1 MEIADSLI
9 KSGGIDV
16 LVIDSVA
23 ALVPRAE
30 LEGDM
35 GDSLP
40 GLQARLMSQALR
52 KLTSSIAQSNTLVV
66 FINQLR
72 MKIGVMF
79 GSPETTTGGNALKFY
94 SSVRLDIRRIGAI
107 KEKDLDIVFS
117 FLSDFESKGQFLPI
131 EIQSE
136 VNFRKEYETNG
147 FITEKASRYVL
158 VSKDEEVIGLTW
170 VFTSVPYFDAVEIG
184 YHVFDKSSRNKGYAT
199 EAVNALVNY
208 LFESK
213 QLNRIEIRIDRKSV
227 V

>member
-1 MEIADSLI
+1 MII
-9 KSGGIDV
+9 
-16 LVIDSVA
+16 
-23 ALVPRAE
+23 
-30 LEGDM
+30 
-35 GDSLP
+35 
-40 GLQARLMSQALR
+40 
-52 KLTSSIAQSNTLVV
+52 SNNL
-66 FINQLR
+66 
-72 MKIGVMF
+72 KI
-79 GSPETTTGGNALKFY
+79 
-94 SSVRLDIRRIGAI
+94 RAI

-136 VNFRKEYETNG
+136 VNFRNEYETNG

-213 QLNRIEIRIDRKSV
+213 QLNRIEIRIAVGNTASEKVAQKNGFLHEGISRQAAFSKGKHHDMHVYSKLRSEWHS
-227 V
+227 